1 MLSHFIT
8 APLLFGMCYFT
19 ASFYCYTMK
28 LEEELNAAE
37 ETISFQIDPAAVVI
51 QHLDRAIA
59 QITHDILGKCVVV
72 LLAPINRSSSFF
84 TLS

>member
-1 MLSHFIT
+1 
-8 APLLFGMCYFT
+8 
-19 ASFYCYTMK
+19 MK

-37 ETISFQIDPAAVVI
+37 ETISFQIDSPAVVI

-72 LLAPINRSSSFF
+72 LLAPHKSVFILLH
-84 TLS
+84 T

>member
-1 MLSHFIT
+1 
-8 APLLFGMCYFT
+8 
-19 ASFYCYTMK
+19 MK

-72 LLAPINRSSSFF
+72 LLAPP
-84 TLS
+84 